1 MIALEFST
9 FLGRFHPLFV
19 HLPIGFL
26 VLAILLEWYE
36 NYRKTETKSRLIPIA
51 WLLGATSAA
60 AAAFSGW
67 WLGETGLYEEDMLF
81 SHRWLGIALVVVAF
95 VGWWIKKKPNTHSK
109 LIQNGIN
116 ILLLAMLF
124 IEGHKGGNLT
134 HGETYLTEYAPESI
148 QNILGV
154 SKDADSIPILGLPD
168 SVVVYRDLI
177 RPILEAK
184 CIACH
189 NNEIRRG
196 GLNMSHADSLQLG
209 GEGGLAI
216 AAGNLAESELFRRI
230 TLPQKNVKFMPPTNN
245 VLTYDEIKTVEWW
258 INQGAPFEDPVSAM
272 NVTDNI
278 KLVLLRRY
286 GLDTDPKPWYET
298 VKIAPADS
306 TQIVALEKIGF
317 TVKTLGASNPL
328 LDIKYPGKDLTQ
340 EKIKELEKVKD
351 HITWLSLAQTNI
363 EDEWLSSLAKFS
375 NLTRLQLEK
384 TAVTDKAVA
393 HLSGLKHLEAL
404 NLYGTQVTDGCLSE
418 IEKIESL
425 KRVYLWGT
433 KVNTETV
440 KNLEEKNEGLDII
453 VGEG

>member
-51 WLLGATSAA
+51 WLLGAMSAA

-67 WLGETGLYEEDMLF
+67 WLGETGLYKEDILF

-95 VGWWIKKKPNTHSK
+95 VGWWIKKKPDSHSK

-116 ILLLAMLF
+116 ILLLGMLF

-134 HGETYLTEYAPESI
+134 HGEAYLTEYAPESI
-148 QNILGV
+148 QTILGV
-154 SKDADSIPILGLPD
+154 KQQKDSLPSLGTPD
-168 SVVVYRDLI
+168 SVLVYRDLI
-177 RPILEAK
+177 HPILEEK

-189 NNEIRRG
+189 NNEVKRG
-196 GLNMSHADSLQLG
+196 DLNMSHGDSLQLG
-209 GEGGLAI
+209 GEGGPAI
-216 AAGNLAESELFRRI
+216 APGNLAESELFKRI
-230 TLPQKNVKFMPPTNN
+230 TLPPKSVKFMPPTNDA
-245 VLTYDEIKTVEWW
+245 LTYDEIKTLEWW
-258 INQGAPFEDPVSAM
+258 INQGASFEDPVSAM

-278 KLVLLRRY
+278 KPVLLRRY

-298 VKIAPADS
+298 VKMIPADS
-306 TQIVALEKIGF
+306 VQIAALEKLGF
-317 TVKTLGASNPL
+317 TVNSLGASNPL
-328 LDIKYPGKDLTQ
+328 LDIKYSGADLTSD
-340 EKIKELEKVKD
+340 KIKELEMVKD
-351 HITWLSLAQTNI
+351 HITWLSLAQTKV
-363 EDEWLSSLAKFS
+363 EDEWLMPLTNFS

-384 TAVTDKAVA
+384 TTITDAGVK
-393 HLSGLKHLEAL
+393 HLSELKHLESL
-404 NLYGTQVTDGCLSE
+404 NLYGTKVTDECLSD
-418 IEKIESL
+418 IEKIQSL

-433 KVNTETV
+433 KVKTESA
-440 KNLEEKNEGLDII
+440 KNLEENSDGLEVI